1 MSKNSLIYGRAIFT
15 LIVIVAFGLIIVNE
29 KGGKMFLPKATNKI
43 NNYINENYSQIKEDI
58 SIEKIDYKNRIFT
71 AKVTSKKNKH
81 LSFNITYKN
90 KSIKDTYK
98 KDYIEG
104 NSLLTYLNK
113 KNEEEILKKT
123 NTNYKSHAITTLDK
137 YTNNVK
143 DEIINE
149 KNLLSLKYYYLEK
162 EITTDFKV
170 ENIINEISK
179 NIELN
184 TKNNIT
190 PKYYKFILIN
200 KTDTTNVIEIKNI
213 TEEFIN
219 NNKKEQIIK
228 DIISKNDSQILKDNK
243 IKYKYLNEEE

>member
-1 MSKNSLIYGRAIFT
+1 M
-15 LIVIVAFGLIIVNE
+15 
-29 KGGKMFLPKATNKI
+29 
-43 NNYINENYSQIKEDI
+43 
-58 SIEKIDYKNRIFT
+58 
-71 AKVTSKKNKH
+71 
-81 LSFNITYKN
+81 
-90 KSIKDTYK
+90 
-98 KDYIEG
+98 
-104 NSLLTYLNK
+104 
-113 KNEEEILKKT
+113 KKT

-190 PKYYKFILIN
+190 PKYYKFVLIN
-200 KTDTTNVIEIKNI
+200 KTDTTNVIEITNI

-219 NNKKEQIIK
+219 NNNKEQIIK
-228 DIISKNDSQILKDNK
+228 DVISKNDSQILKDNK

>member
-29 KGGKMFLPKATNKI
+29 KGGNIFLPKATNKI
-43 NNYINENYSQIKEDI
+43 NNYINEKYSQIKEDI

-123 NTNYKSHAITTLDK
+123 NTNYKSH
-137 YTNNVK
+137 
-143 DEIINE
+143 

-190 PKYYKFILIN
+190 PKYYKFVLIN
-200 KTDTTNVIEIKNI
+200 KTDTTNVIEITNI

-219 NNKKEQIIK
+219 NNNKEQIIK
-228 DIISKNDSQILKDNK
+228 DVISKNDSQILKDNK

>member
-1 MSKNSLIYGRAIFT
+1 MRLKITKTNSNTSYYAIIDVKTKTGKRTTKIYKRLG
-15 LIVIVAFGLIIVNE
+15 
-29 KGGKMFLPKATNKI
+29 
-43 NNYINENYSQIKEDI
+43 
-58 SIEKIDYKNRIFT
+58 
-71 AKVTSKKNKH
+71 
-81 LSFNITYKN
+81 
-90 KSIKDTYK
+90 
-98 KDYIEG
+98 
-104 NSLLTYLNK
+104 
-113 KNEEEILKKT
+113 NEEEILKKT

-190 PKYYKFILIN
+190 PKYYKFVLIN
-200 KTDTTNVIEIKNI
+200 KTDTTNVIEITNI
-213 TEEFIN
+213 NAE
-219 NNKKEQIIK
+219 
-228 DIISKNDSQILKDNK
+228 
-243 IKYKYLNEEE
+243 